1 MNEINPW
8 KTIQSKKIHETPWI
22 SINHHDVINPAGNN
36 TVYTTVNFKNKAIGV
51 LPIDFEGNIYLVG
64 QFRYPTNEYSWEIP
78 EGGGPFEEETL
89 NAAKRELQ
97 EETGI
102 TANNWQLFSE
112 FNTSNSVTDE
122 HAYLFLAQDL
132 NFGEAN
138 PEENEELQVM
148 KIGFQE
154 AVNMILDGKI
164 TDSLTII
171 SLLLVRELIS
181 TKKIKLLLNK

>member
-1 MNEINPW
+1 MEEINPW
-8 KTIQSKKIHETPWI
+8 KTINSKKIHETPWI

-36 TVYTTVNFKNKAIGV
+36 SVYTTVNFKNKAIGI
-51 LPIDFEGNIYLVG
+51 LPIDFEGNVYLVG

-78 EGGGPFEEETL
+78 EGGGPMDEDAL
-89 NAAKRELQ
+89 DSAKRELK

-102 TANNWQLFSE
+102 TAKNWQLFSE

-132 NFGEAN
+132 TFGESN

-148 KIGFQE
+148 KIGFNE
-154 AVNMILDGKI
+154 AIDMVVNGKI
-164 TDSLTII
+164 KDSLTIV
-171 SLLLVRELIS
+171 SLLLTKELVSRGKINYLP
-181 TKKIKLLLNK
+181 TK